1 MVAFVHCDGVFV
13 LLLQLSANTPDSVF
27 QVLEYLKQLL
37 LLLHQNYLLPA
48 LAYTS
53 SLLQQAWISLQE
65 SCKSVNSKCRDYSMS
80 LGFLAVIEPDD
91 LNACVCV

>member
-1 MVAFVHCDGVFV
+1 MLMVRRGIFLVVAFFHCDGACVV
-13 LLLQLSANTPDSVF
+13 LLQLSANTPDSVF

-53 SLLQQAWISLQE
+53 NLLQQAWTSLQD
-65 SCKSVNSKCRDYSMS
+65 SCKSVNSKC
-80 LGFLAVIEPDD
+80 
-91 LNACVCV
+91 